1 MKKYEIKSVFYKIY
15 ECTYL
20 KYIIFMFNNLVTK
33 NLFKWKNYEN
43 Q

>member
-15 ECTYL
+15 ECTYNLDL

-33 NLFKWKNYEN
+33 NLFK
-43 Q
+43 